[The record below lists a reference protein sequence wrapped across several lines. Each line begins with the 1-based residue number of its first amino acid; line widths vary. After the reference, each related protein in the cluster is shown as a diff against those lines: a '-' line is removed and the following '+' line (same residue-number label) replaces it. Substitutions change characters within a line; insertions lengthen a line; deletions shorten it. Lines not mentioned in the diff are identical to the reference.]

1 MNYTNL
7 LQIKI
12 TLNLNNNH
20 TETKKGESGYN
31 PKFKYDLI
39 FDFIV

>member
-1 MNYTNL
+1 MNYTKL

-20 TETKKGESGYN
+20 TETEKVESGYN
-31 PKFKYDLI
+31 PEFKYDLI
-39 FDFIV
+39 FYCIV